1 MNWADKMIGTDLI
14 DWKYAALYNIII
26 LLRCS
31 KFFLFISC
39 IYIQFGSLMLLMGS
53 LDVYIY
59 IYMIDLYFQST
70 CIYILLPSKGEE
82 GRWG

>member
-59 IYMIDLYFQST
+59 IYDRFIFPKYMY
-70 CIYILLPSKGEE
+70 IYSITQ
-82 GRWG
+82 

>member
-1 MNWADKMIGTDLI
+1 MIGTDLI

-59 IYMIDLYFQST
+59 IYDRFIFPKYMY
-70 CIYILLPSKGEE
+70 IYSITQ
-82 GRWG
+82 

>member
-1 MNWADKMIGTDLI
+1 MIGTDLI

-59 IYMIDLYFQST
+59 IYDRFIFSKYMY
-70 CIYILLPSKGEE
+70 IYSITQ
-82 GRWG
+82 